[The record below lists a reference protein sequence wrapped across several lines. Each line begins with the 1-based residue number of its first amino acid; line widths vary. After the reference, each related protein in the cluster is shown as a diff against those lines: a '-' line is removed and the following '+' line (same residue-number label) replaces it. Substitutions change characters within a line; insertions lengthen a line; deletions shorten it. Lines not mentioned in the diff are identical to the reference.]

1 MHDDEP
7 GVKIAIVLAMCKYY
21 ACAHISLLKL
31 ARARTWARR
40 ISIAAINHGMLQK
53 SATTTL
59 ENDLHRNVITVIV
72 YSRSGM
78 LGVCLC
84 FGAFRVYL
92 HLVRFFLSFVL

>member
-1 MHDDEP
+1 MEC
-7 GVKIAIVLAMCKYY
+7 CK
-21 ACAHISLLKL
+21 
-31 ARARTWARR
+31 
-40 ISIAAINHGMLQK
+40 K

-84 FGAFRVYL
+84 FGAFRVYFK
-92 HLVRFFLSFVL
+92 RAIFTFSSFFSLFRIIISVYQESRQSGKIRHGVSDSTK